1 MHFPNKQSPAPS
13 IWSMLFLPEDTASP
27 DRRHCCE
34 DRCRGALGC
43 IKFWLWIA
51 ISIAVA
57 VSMGQL

>member
-1 MHFPNKQSPAPS
+1 MHFQKKQPPAPS

-27 DRRHCCE
+27 DRRHPYE
-34 DRCRGALGC
+34 GRCRGDLGC

-57 VSMGQL
+57 VSIGQL